1 MNYFRISV
9 PQNAWGMKGAMKHPS
24 GSVLQKACSGKVF
37 KIHRKTHVLQSHFN
51 LRYSQGNCII
61 TNI

>member
-1 MNYFRISV
+1 
-9 PQNAWGMKGAMKHPS
+9 MKGAMKHPS
-24 GSVLQKACSGKVF
+24 GSVLQKKCSGKVF

-51 LRYSQGNCII
+51 LRYSQANCII